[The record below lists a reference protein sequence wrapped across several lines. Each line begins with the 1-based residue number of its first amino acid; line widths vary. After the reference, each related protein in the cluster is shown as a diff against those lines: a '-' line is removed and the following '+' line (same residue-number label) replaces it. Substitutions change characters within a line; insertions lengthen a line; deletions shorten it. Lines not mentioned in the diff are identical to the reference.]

1 MKAKSLSP
9 FNEIVHAELIVRP
22 LFGDEGRG
30 DERFRFASES
40 SSSFEK
46 KSRMRNRGDEDSPCG
61 KSTVDYIYR
70 VSPVAERV
78 GSQPLLFERRRRLGC
93 TKRSGLSA
101 LL

>member
-30 DERFRFASES
+30 GERFRFASES

-46 KSRMRNRGDEDSPCG
+46 IPHEESR
-61 KSTVDYIYR
+61 
-70 VSPVAERV
+70 
-78 GSQPLLFERRRRLGC
+78 
-93 TKRSGLSA
+93 
-101 LL
+101 

>member
-1 MKAKSLSP
+1 MAIQRNCACGTNCSS
-9 FNEIVHAELIVRP
+9 VVR
-22 LFGDEGRG
+22 
-30 DERFRFASES
+30 ERFRFASGS

-46 KSRMRNRGDEDSPCG
+46 KFRMRIAVMKSPCG

-70 VSPVAERV
+70 VSPVAEQV